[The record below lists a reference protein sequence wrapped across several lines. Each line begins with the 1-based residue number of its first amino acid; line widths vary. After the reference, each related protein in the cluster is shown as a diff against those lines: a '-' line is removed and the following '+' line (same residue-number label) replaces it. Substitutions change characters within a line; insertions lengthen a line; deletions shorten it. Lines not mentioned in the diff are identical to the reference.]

1 MATDS
6 GSSAAGSQVGAI
18 TKATATLVLVLGIGM
33 ALASFVW
40 PDGSLPFAKP
50 GTPVSLSVPAL
61 KVKAPVVPIQVT
73 GSELDPPRDYLQV
86 GWWDASAK
94 PGSHH
99 GQTVITGHTVHT
111 GGGSMDDIGRL
122 ASGQKVDV
130 KTSAGTMRY
139 RVDSVEVLSKAA
151 LAAQAQQIFGQGHG
165 DGRLVLITC
174 TDWNG
179 SYYESNVVVYG
190 SPVGDPTA
198 GRKA

>member
-1 MATDS
+1 MATAS
-6 GSSAAGSQVGAI
+6 GSSGSSQLSALSSAI
-18 TKATATLVLVLGIGM
+18 GNFLLVLGVGM
-33 ALASFVW
+33 ALVAFVY

-50 GTPVSLSVPAL
+50 GTPVSLSVPGL

-73 GSELDPPRDYLQV
+73 GAELDPPRDYLQV

-94 PGSHH
+94 PGSHQ

-122 ASGQKVDV
+122 GSGQKVDV
-130 KTSAGTMRY
+130 KTSEGTMRY
-139 RVDSVEVLSKAA
+139 RVESVEVLSKAA
-151 LAAQAQQIFGQGHG
+151 LASHAQQIFGQGHG

-190 SPVGDPTA
+190 TPVGDPTA
-198 GRKA
+198 GKNA